1 MPSIE
6 SATRLP
12 DDAALV
18 SALRRGDEG
27 SFAALVDEY
36 SPALLR
42 LAMTF
47 VRTRD
52 VAEEVVQET
61 WVGVIRGI
69 DRFEGRS
76 SLKSWLFTILRNTA
90 ISRGERERHSMP
102 MSALARDEAEDG
114 PVIDPDRFLP
124 ADHPQWPG
132 HWAIGPTA
140 WPVPEEG
147 LMAAETRDVI
157 AAAIREL
164 PPTQRTVIALRDV
177 EGWGPDEVCQALEV
191 SDANQRVLLHRART
205 KVRAALES
213 YFAAVEP
220 TLAEV

>member
-1 MPSIE
+1 MPSTE
-6 SATRLP
+6 AATRLP
-12 DDAALV
+12 DDAMLV
-18 SALRRGDEG
+18 RALRRGDENA
-27 SFAALVDEY
+27 FAALVDVY

-42 LAMTF
+42 LALTF

-69 DRFEGRS
+69 DGFEGRS

-102 MSALARDEAEDG
+102 MSSLVTDDEDG
-114 PVIDPDRFLP
+114 PVLDPDRFLP
-124 ADHPQWPG
+124 ADHAQWPG
-132 HWAIGPTA
+132 HWTIGPTA

-147 LMAAETRDVI
+147 LLAGETREVI
-157 AAAIREL
+157 VGAIREL
-164 PPTQRTVIALRDV
+164 PPTQRAVIALRDV
-177 EGWGPDEVCQALEV
+177 EGWPPEEVCEALEV
-191 SDANQRVLLHRART
+191 SEGNQRVLLHRART
-205 KVRAALES
+205 KVRAELES
-213 YFAAVEP
+213 YFGAIEP

>member
-1 MPSIE
+1 MPSTE
-6 SATRLP
+6 TATLLQ
-12 DDAALV
+12 DDAVLV
-18 SALRRGDEG
+18 RALRRGDED
-27 SFAALVDEY
+27 SFAALVDAY

-90 ISRGERERHSMP
+90 ISRGEREQHSLP
-102 MSALARDEAEDG
+102 MSSLVTEEGDG
-114 PVIDPDRFLP
+114 PALDPDRFLP

-140 WPVPEEG
+140 WPMPEEG
-147 LMAAETRDVI
+147 LMAAETCEVI
-157 AAAIREL
+157 AEAIREL
-164 PPTQRTVIALRDV
+164 PPTQRAVIALRDV
-177 EGWGPDEVCQALEV
+177 EGWAPEEVCEELEV
-191 SDANQRVLLHRART
+191 SEGNQRVLLHRART
-205 KVRAALES
+205 RVRAALES
-213 YFAAVEP
+213 YFGAVEP
-220 TLAEV
+220 TLAEA

>member
-1 MPSIE
+1 MPSTE
-6 SATRLP
+6 AATRLP
-12 DDAALV
+12 DDGTLV
-18 SALRRGDEG
+18 RALRRGDED
-27 SFAALVDEY
+27 SFAALVDAY
-36 SPALLR
+36 SPALMR

-47 VRTRD
+47 VRTQD

-61 WVGVIRGI
+61 WVGVIGGI

-76 SLKSWLFTILRNTA
+76 SLRSWLFTILRNTA

-102 MSALARDEAEDG
+102 MSALAGDEEDG

-124 ADHPQWPG
+124 ADHPRWPG

-140 WPVPEEG
+140 WPVPDEG
-147 LMAAETRDVI
+147 IIASETRDVI

-177 EGWGPDEVCQALEV
+177 EGWAPDEVCEALEV

-205 KVRAALES
+205 RVRAALED
-213 YFAAVEP
+213 YFGAVEP